1 MKANRIMR
9 MRFASRHLD
18 MVKMCTQLARE
29 FNDCAKISE
38 RFLCRAE
45 AHMMMAQAY
54 IQH

>member
-45 AHMMMAQAY
+45 AHMMMANSY
-54 IQH
+54 ISH

>member
-9 MRFASRHLD
+9 MRFASRHIHMAKL
-18 MVKMCTQLARE
+18 CTRLAKE

-45 AHMMMAQAY
+45 AHMMMADSY
-54 IQH
+54 ISH